1 MMRNN
6 EQQQFKDYSALRMI
20 FSLLCYLIIV
30 VGVVETKSTIEP
42 CNSTKPCPSL
52 LSYLLPCDSMLSE
65 IATRFNVNVSD
76 IMAANS
82 AFPITPSCDSEIVR
96 AGSTVKIPATCECVD
111 GIRRSVSAVYR
122 VEASDTLESISQGY
136 GGLVSAD
143 QIRSVNNGM
152 PLLDGDVVVIPLP
165 CSCMKNKNN
174 GRRVVY
180 MSYVVQKG
188 ETLESV
194 ASYFG
199 TTLSDLESVNGLGQ
213 PTLLPGDIL
222 YIPIPATLNWY
233 NERLM
238 VPNGSYALTANNCI
252 KCTCSPN
259 DLKMQCFPSG
269 MDVPCYNLRCKGSN
283 LAIGD
288 EHLEY
293 SNAGCNVTQCV
304 YRGHKGGKILS
315 SLINSSYLQCPDN
328 ISSSGA
334 KCWPP
339 SAPYFEGPFVLSP
352 SPSPT
357 LFPLPVSEAA
367 LMTRAFDYERRLHLF
382 SFIYNNMLLLF
393 FPMILLC
400 LLM

>member
-1 MMRNN
+1 
-6 EQQQFKDYSALRMI
+6 MI
-20 FSLLCYLIIV
+20 SLCSLIII

-52 LSYLLPCDSMLSE
+52 LSYLLPWDSMLSE

-96 AGSTVKIPATCECVD
+96 AGSTVKIPATCECMD

-122 VEASDTLESISQGY
+122 VEASDTLESISEAF

-143 QIRSVNNGM
+143 QIRSVNNGV

-194 ASYFG
+194 ATFFG

-213 PTLLPGDIL
+213 TTLLPGDIL
-222 YIPIPATLNWY
+222 YIPIPACSSATLNWY
-233 NERLM
+233 NEKLM
-238 VPNGSYALTANNCI
+238 VPNGSYALTATNCI
-252 KCTCSPN
+252 KCTCSPH

-269 MDVPCYNLRCKGSN
+269 MHVPCYNLRCKGSN

-288 EHLEY
+288 QHLEY

-328 ISSSGA
+328 SSGA
-334 KCWPP
+334 KCWPT
-339 SAPYFEGPFVLSP
+339 SAPYFAGPFVLSP

-367 LMTRAFDYERRLHLF
+367 LMTRAYDYERRL
-382 SFIYNNMLLLF
+382 LLLF